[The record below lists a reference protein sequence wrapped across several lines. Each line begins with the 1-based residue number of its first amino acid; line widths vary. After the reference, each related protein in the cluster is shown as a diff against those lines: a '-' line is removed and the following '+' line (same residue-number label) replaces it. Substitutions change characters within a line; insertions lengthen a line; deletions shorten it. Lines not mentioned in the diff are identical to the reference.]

1 MANKEL
7 HNESMAK
14 TIWHDALQC
23 SMKPFSWG
31 LNFNDIKVIDGG
43 TAFHVLGKV
52 AGWIKIQYQRSMNHF
67 RITITPDNSEES
79 EITYESVFLNQIVPV
94 IDATIKNG
102 TSCHNL
108 ICSQYGLL
116 PKIAGSPVKP
126 CV

>member
-79 EITYESVFLNQIVPV
+79 EITYESVFLNQLVPV

-102 TSCHNL
+102 TSYHNL
-108 ICSQYGLL
+108 ICPQYGLL
-116 PKIAGSPVKP
+116 PKIAV
-126 CV
+126 

>member
-52 AGWIKIQYQRSMNHF
+52 AGWIKI
-67 RITITPDNSEES
+67 
-79 EITYESVFLNQIVPV
+79 
-94 IDATIKNG
+94 
-102 TSCHNL
+102 
-108 ICSQYGLL
+108 
-116 PKIAGSPVKP
+116 
-126 CV
+126 